1 MENWERQE
9 ERKGAKKEEGK
20 KSEGIQTAELDRRDQ
35 VTATE
40 SWPSSLRK
48 REQRSIIRSQHLL
61 NRVHPTCTERQ
72 SLNKEC
78 GWKGGDRSGLA
89 QGQELTERKRR
100 TKTSL
105 QEEKEKKQKN
115 TLDSYRPSH
124 GRTNVRCR
132 LKSLL
137 EVS

>member
-78 GWKGGDRSGLA
+78 RWKGDDRGGLA
-89 QGQELTERKRR
+89 QWEQIGKRR
-100 TKTSL
+100 NK
-105 QEEKEKKQKN
+105 EKEKSKK
-115 TLDSYRPSH
+115 
-124 GRTNVRCR
+124 
-132 LKSLL
+132 KA
-137 EVS
+137 